1 MLSNQRRQHRTKE
14 RIRVTVHAVETRQ
27 GNTALRRNLTALRQ
41 ILRPRQRH
49 RLNIQTHLNQRSHH
63 LRIHLLRSI
72 HPRQRHI
79 GRVVTLNHLIVVPS
93 SRQQR
98 ARHILITVRVIL
110 RIISL
115 NTERRRNQ
123 RLRIRGALRI
133 ILTQRTTIHS
143 MRNSATHRNILQHRM
158 RRIQTQIHQRERVTA
173 RRLIAITR
181 QLTQI
186 RRIHLITR
194 INMTLHQR
202 KITLIRRSEGRNLN
216 LIQLRCL
223 TIKMGI
229 LQQANRAGLERLH
242 TERTRTHWVTRQLLI
257 RTKKRRINNAKRL
270 LRQNTR
276 ECQRRTRQRHHHRV
290 TLRHHRRNQ
299 RQERLHHRG
308 LSGIRLLRTLLIARM
323 RSIRSARRS
332 RCRSRRARGSS
343 LRGTRRR
350 SRRTRRRRLN
360 RRRLHRRRIN
370 RTRLRHTKTPR
381 KQRLSRHRQS
391 SSTLTR
397 SQRLPPLEIL
407 HHSIRSQRRTVTKMR
422 LTQHKR
428 MHQTVIR
435 NRPLTT

>member
-49 RLNIQTHLNQRSHH
+49 RLNIQAHLNQRSHH

-79 GRVVTLNHLIVVPS
+79 GRVIALNHLIVVPS
-93 SRQQR
+93 SCQQR
-98 ARHILITVRVIL
+98 ARHILIAVRVIL

-115 NTERRRNQ
+115 NAERRRNQ
-123 RLRIRGALRI
+123 RLRIRGALRV
-133 ILTQRTTIHS
+133 ILTQRTTVHR

-158 RRIQTQIHQRERVTA
+158 RRIQTQIHQRERVAA

-216 LIQLRCL
+216 LIQLRLL
-223 TIKMGI
+223 TIKMGV
-229 LQQANRAGLERLH
+229 LQQTHRAGLERLH
-242 TERTRTHWVTRQLLI
+242 TECTCTHRVARQLLI
-257 RTKKRRINNAKRL
+257 RTKKRRVNNAECL

-276 ECQRRTRQRHHHRV
+276 EH
-290 TLRHHRRNQ
+290 
-299 RQERLHHRG
+299 
-308 LSGIRLLRTLLIARM
+308 
-323 RSIRSARRS
+323 
-332 RCRSRRARGSS
+332 
-343 LRGTRRR
+343 
-350 SRRTRRRRLN
+350 
-360 RRRLHRRRIN
+360 
-370 RTRLRHTKTPR
+370 
-381 KQRLSRHRQS
+381 
-391 SSTLTR
+391 
-397 SQRLPPLEIL
+397 
-407 HHSIRSQRRTVTKMR
+407 
-422 LTQHKR
+422 
-428 MHQTVIR
+428 
-435 NRPLTT
+435 